1 MVNDDNKLIEEK
13 LKKLKILNIFLSC
26 VFSLVGII
34 SIMDLTMYVNSVLGI
49 NYFICLLM
57 VYGMTNGYSYLVNGL
72 LDKIEVKGINKI
84 IENNKILIE
93 KTKEDE
99 LEDRFNNLSRDSKLK
114 LLRYINDSVID
125 MKQTSD
131 SRVRQENCFDLE
143 NVDIKE
149 NAVDKEINKTLIRRK

>member
-1 MVNDDNKLIEEK
+1 MVEEDKNLIEQE

-34 SIMDLTMYVNSVLGI
+34 SIMDLTMYVNSVFGI

-149 NAVDKEINKTLIRRK
+149 NVVDKEINKTLVRRK